1 MVRKDRKL
9 TARGIPR
16 TEKNARAPDFTSMVG
31 FPMRAGLRARC
42 CSATFV
48 MSTVSVMQTAR
59 ITLTIAHNHFT
70 PPTKRPNGSTPKDIT
85 ANTTE
90 FNMSPKEPTCTLE
103 SYAIYPTSPPY
114 TSRPIQSVSN
124 NT

>member
-9 TARGIPR
+9 IARGIPR

-42 CSATFV
+42 CSTTFV
-48 MSTVSVMQTAR
+48 MSVMSAMQTPR
-59 ITLTIAHNHFT
+59 ITLTIAHNYFT

-85 ANTTE
+85 TNTTE
-90 FNMSPKEPTCTLE
+90 FNMSPKKPACTPE
-103 SYAIYPTSPPY
+103 SYAICPTSQPY